1 MCKLIIS
8 LVVLMLIHLYSAL
21 TTSDQGK
28 KAVKPDG
35 RPLANG
41 HARGHSAAERQARD
55 VQEFELEA
63 LMSEDEDD
71 SDGLHSGK
79 PNGRP

>member
-1 MCKLIIS
+1 
-8 LVVLMLIHLYSAL
+8 MLIHLYSAL
-21 TTSDQGK
+21 TAADKGK

-35 RPLANG
+35 RALANG
-41 HARGHSAAERQARD
+41 HARGHSDAERQARD

-63 LMSEDEDD
+63 LMSDEEEE
-71 SDGLHSGK
+71 SDRPHSGK

>member
-1 MCKLIIS
+1 
-8 LVVLMLIHLYSAL
+8 MLIHLYSAYS
-21 TTSDQGK
+21 TPDKDKNT
-28 KAVKPDG
+28 VKPNG
-35 RPLANG
+35 QPRQNMANG
-41 HARGHSAAERQARD
+41 QAREHSAAERQARD

-71 SDGLHSGK
+71 SDRPHSGK